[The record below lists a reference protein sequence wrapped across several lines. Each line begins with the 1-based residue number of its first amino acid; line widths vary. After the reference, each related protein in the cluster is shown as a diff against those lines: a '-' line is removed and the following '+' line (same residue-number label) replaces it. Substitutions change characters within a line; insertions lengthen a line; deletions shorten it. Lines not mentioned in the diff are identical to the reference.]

1 MEIIENKEGIKSVLT
16 VRLSKNDYQPA
27 VEKELK
33 KTRQT
38 AQFRGFRPGSVPM
51 SIIRKRYEAALCME
65 EIDKLIRDSLEN
77 YFKNDSRNL
86 IGRVLPIDVPDLS
99 LLESQTD
106 QDILEFTFEAG
117 FYPELDYQLNEN
129 TELPYYNIAVS
140 DEDIDTT
147 ITNLRKQFGKIMPAE
162 TIEDNAFVF
171 ASFELDEPLADKV
184 ETETADA
191 VEPVETAEVVE
202 PVESAEPVAE
212 GEAVEVIEEE
222 ESNKKDLVFMFEKV
236 ADEYK
241 HLFRGAAAGGQL
253 QLDVKLDKIFTNETD
268 LRSMLNMSKEEI
280 EQLPET
286 LNLKINQVTGV
297 EQAELNQEFFDRLSH
312 APDLVHSV
320 DEAREYIRDENRKHY
335 ARLGLERL
343 VSDFKLYM
351 DDKIPVELPEDII
364 WKQVDYINSQ
374 KPDEQ
379 RLSDEDLKEQY
390 IPYLDQLKWDF
401 VRDTLLERAN
411 AELTKED
418 ILVELKLRVTNI
430 MSQYQYYGLNPE
442 HVRDMVLSDEHE
454 VAQLTSMAKEMLLAK
469 LLKEQ
474 AKLNIL
480 DVSNEEYYKI
490 CQDELAEGDKLIDAA
505 KRELEESARQIAEAG
520 KLIAEA
526 ERELEETDKQIAEVE
541 EKLAKQKKKIAET
554 GKNLTEGE
562 KEILE
567 AMADAIAEAAA
578 LETEKETE

>member
-241 HLFRGAAAGGQL
+241 HLFRGAAVGGQL

-280 EQLPET
+280 DQLPET

-474 AKLNIL
+474 AKLNTL

-505 KRELEESARQIAEAG
+505 KRELEESDRQIAEAG

>member
-430 MSQYQYYGLNPE
+430 MSQYQYYGLNPD

-474 AKLNIL
+474 AKLNTL

-505 KRELEESARQIAEAG
+505 KRELEESDRQIAEAG

>member
-280 EQLPET
+280 DQLPET

-430 MSQYQYYGLNPE
+430 MSQYQYYGLNPD

-474 AKLNIL
+474 AKLNTL

-505 KRELEESARQIAEAG
+505 KRELEESDRQIAEAG